1 MSSIKRRGLNF
12 YKHDFSK
19 GFEVSVYENDL
30 TLGTEIKGDVRVKSD
45 VEVDIEKIWVKI
57 SCIERI
63 EKDTAI
69 LFNATLQVLDSLH
82 VDAGFDK
89 EFPFVYKLP
98 SVGRETYHS
107 IHQNVQWL
115 LDVWVKIKQIRDAIK
130 AEGSGEIFITKPS
143 VSTAQVREV
152 QVKEVVREV
161 VLIPCAYCSGLM
173 PQTSVFCPNCG
184 ARRKC

>member
-1 MSSIKRRGLNF
+1 MS
-12 YKHDFSK
+12 
-19 GFEVSVYENDL
+19 
-30 TLGTEIKGDVRVKSD
+30 
-45 VEVDIEKIWVKI
+45 
-57 SCIERI
+57 
-63 EKDTAI
+63 
-69 LFNATLQVLDSLH
+69 
-82 VDAGFDK
+82 DAGFDK

-107 IHQNVQWL
+107 INQNVQWL
-115 LDVWVKIKQIRDAIK
+115 LGACMKIKGVRKVIN
-130 AEGSGEIFITKPS
+130 AEGNGEIFITKPT
-143 VSTAQVREV
+143 VSTAQVKEV